1 MTNGVIAT
9 TIGAVASMTE
19 RMLGASKLQAATFEE
34 IEADVTATPQAF
46 GVVVLSSVAAGIGA
60 GGGLA
65 GLLAGAVGSLLL
77 WYVWAYL
84 TFWIGTRW
92 LAEPQT
98 RGTYG
103 EVLRTIG
110 FATAPG
116 ILRVIGVIPGL
127 GGLVFFGT
135 AVWIL
140 IGAVIAIRQ
149 ALDYQS
155 TGRAVLVVFIG
166 WLVQVVL
173 FSILFWLLGIR
184 L

>member
-1 MTNGVIAT
+1 MIAT

-19 RMLGASKLQAATFEE
+19 RMLGASKLHAPTYEE

-60 GGGLA
+60 GAGLA
-65 GLLAGAVGSLLL
+65 GLLGGAITSLLL

-84 TFWIGTRW
+84 TFWIGTRM

-98 RGTYG
+98 RSNYG

-116 ILRVIGVIPGL
+116 ILRVLGVIPFL
-127 GGLVFFGT
+127 RGLVFVGT
-135 AVWIL
+135 AIWML

-149 ALDYQS
+149 AMDYQS
-155 TGRAVLVVFIG
+155 TGRAALVVFIG
-166 WLVQVVL
+166 WLVQMVILSIV
-173 FSILFWLLGIR
+173 FSLLGIR

>member
-1 MTNGVIAT
+1 
-9 TIGAVASMTE
+9 MTE
-19 RMLGASKLQAATFEE
+19 RMLGASKLNAATFEE

-65 GLLAGAVGSLLL
+65 GLLAGTVASLLL

-84 TFWIGTRW
+84 TFWVGTRI

-98 RGTYG
+98 RATYG

-116 ILRVIGVIPGL
+116 VLRVVGVIPAL
-127 GGLVFFGT
+127 RGLVFLAT
-135 AVWIL
+135 AVWML
-140 IGAVIAIRQ
+140 IAAVIAIRQ

-155 TGRAVLVVFIG
+155 TGRAVFVVFIG
-166 WLVQVVL
+166 WLVQVVI
-173 FSILFWLLGIR
+173 FSIVFSILGIR

>member
-1 MTNGVIAT
+1 
-9 TIGAVASMTE
+9 MTE
-19 RMLGASKLQAATFEE
+19 RMLGASKLHAPTYEE

-65 GLLAGAVGSLLL
+65 GLLAGTLGSLLL

-84 TFWIGTRW
+84 TFWIGTRL

-98 RGTYG
+98 RATYG

-116 ILRVIGVIPGL
+116 ILRVIGLIPGL
-127 GGLVFFGT
+127 RGLVFVAT

-155 TGRAVLVVFIG
+155 TARAVLVVFIG

-173 FSILFWLLGIR
+173 LSIVFSLLGIP